1 MFNSSKNVKRVI
13 SISAAAVCL
22 LSSLRIAPLG
32 EFAVAA
38 DKTMTAFEITE
49 NMKIGW
55 NLGNTLDAKAG
66 DAKGDYATAGLDW
79 S

>member
-1 MFNSSKNVKRVI
+1 MFNSSKNVKRFI
-13 SISAAAVCL
+13 SISAAAVCM
-22 LSSLRIAPLG
+22 LSSLRIAPLDNYV
-32 EFAVAA
+32 VAA

-66 DAKGDYATAGLDW
+66 DAMGLPQGKPAAF
-79 S
+79 